1 MIKFRY
7 KRKEPTKEQ
16 SVVTKSNTKNEKNL
30 MKNDKIATIK
40 RANSSSNILDSR
52 DEEAEYQSAK
62 MISVASCINAV
73 VVRILIILNN
83 PY

>member
-7 KRKEPTKEQ
+7 KRKEQAKEQ
-16 SVVTKSNTKNEKNL
+16 TEVTKISAKNEKNL

-62 MISVASCINAV
+62 MISVASCINAI
-73 VVRILIILNN
+73 VVRISRC
-83 PY
+83 Y